1 MELKRVNSNVRIID
15 DSFNSNPLGA
25 KYAVETLKLFNCTRV
40 VITCGMVDL
49 GVEQYSENFNFG
61 KLLFGL
67 DEVYVVNNVNYLAI
81 ADGLVCAGGKKPR
94 LFNTFNDAYKYAIEN
109 AKEQTIILI
118 ENDLTDSYIV

>member
-1 MELKRVNSNVRIID
+1 
-15 DSFNSNPLGA
+15 
-25 KYAVETLKLFNCTRV
+25 
-40 VITCGMVDL
+40 MVDL

-61 KLLFGL
+61 KLLCGAC
-67 DEVYVVNNVNYLAI
+67 EVYVVNNVNYSAI